1 MDLIASLTSSLALV
15 SATSVTS
22 PHVSPIVTDAQELS
36 DFSCRISTRESLT
49 TVKDDE
55 RNEMKGKYLKF
66 AEASLVVMTSL
77 TARISRR
84 LAGFVETVVR
94 ARMRH

>member
-36 DFSCRISTRESLT
+36 DFSWSMSTRESLT
-49 TVKDDE
+49 TAKYDE
-55 RNEMKGKYLKF
+55 RNDMKIL
-66 AEASLVVMTSL
+66 EV
-77 TARISRR
+77 RR
-84 LAGFVETVVR
+84 SKLSCDDVTHR
-94 ARMRH
+94 QD